1 MWYRLRRLMNATIGV
16 EDVSSDLRFGGIKN
30 PGMSSTPQ
38 DGEFE
43 FSPSHF
49 VLGALKTAYVTRLD
63 CLH

>member
-38 DGEFE
+38 DGGFG
-43 FSPSHF
+43 FSHLISYSGHSRP
-49 VLGALKTAYVTRLD
+49 RM
-63 CLH
+63 